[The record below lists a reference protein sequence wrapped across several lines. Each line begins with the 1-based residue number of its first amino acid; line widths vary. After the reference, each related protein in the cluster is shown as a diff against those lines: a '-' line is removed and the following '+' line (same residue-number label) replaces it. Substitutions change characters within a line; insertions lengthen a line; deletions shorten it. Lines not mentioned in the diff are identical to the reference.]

1 MIVRTRK
8 IKPTSDEIAFT
19 LSLTVA
25 DVKGWI
31 SRYATQLDNY
41 GMELTETES
50 GLRWW
55 LCHEPSIFGILG
67 GKYADELSA
76 WAVSVSIRH
85 KFIEQSASDTTKFF
99 IAPSLIKKRIGRPP
113 KE

>member
-31 SRYATQLDNY
+31 SRYATQLSNFSL
-41 GMELTETES
+41 ELTETES

-76 WAVSVSIRH
+76 WVVAVAIRH
-85 KFIEQSASDTTKFF
+85 KFVEPSASDATRFL
-99 IAPSLIKKRIGRPP
+99 IAPSLVRKPIGRPR
-113 KE
+113 K